1 MAVAVEVPKGAETV
15 TEGRIA
21 RWLVSD
27 GQAVKVDQPLLEL
40 ETDKATMEVPAPAAG
55 VIKILVPADQVVQ
68 VGQKIADIDPAGKP
82 AEASGGRQPAV
93 PETKQQPADAG
104 RSPEQAK
111 NPAEEVRASPAAAAA
126 IRDKDLDPTKLP
138 ATGPGGRITKDD
150 IISHEASRGRKPAGA
165 GEDKSLTKV
174 TAQVVPIP
182 VPREEGVRETRQP
195 MSMIRKRI
203 GERLLESQNTTAT
216 LTTFNE
222 ADMSAIQ
229 DLRAKYNEK
238 FEKKYGVKIGFMSVF
253 VKAAVE
259 ALKAFPVVN
268 ARIDGNDVVQQHFY
282 DIGVAV
288 STEKGLMVPVLRDA
302 DKKSFSDIEKAI
314 ADVAK
319 RARDGK
325 VGIQE
330 MQGGTFTITNGGIF
344 GSMLSTPILNPPQ
357 TAILGMHSIQK
368 RAVVV
373 NDAIVIRP
381 MMYLAL
387 SYDHRLLDGRE
398 AVQFLVRIKECLEDP
413 ERMLFSI

>member
-1 MAVAVEVPKGAETV
+1 MAVAVVVPAAGDAV

-21 RWLVSD
+21 RWLVAD
-27 GQAVKVDQPLLEL
+27 GAAVKADQNLFEL
-40 ETDKATMEVPAPAAG
+40 ETDKLTVEVPSPAAG
-55 VIKILVPADQVVQ
+55 VLKIKVQAGEVVK
-68 VGQKIADIDPAGKP
+68 VGQQVADVDPAGSP
-82 AEASGGRQPAV
+82 AKSELTKSPPPA
-93 PETKQQPADAG
+93 
-104 RSPEQAK
+104 AK
-111 NPAEEVRASPAAAAA
+111 SEPTAKAEPTEVRASPAAAAA
-126 IRDKDLDPTKLP
+126 IRDKDLDPAKLP

-150 IISHEASRGRKPAGA
+150 VLSHLASGPRERAGDSPPANGPKA
-165 GEDKSLTKV
+165 ADKSLANV
-174 TAQVVPIP
+174 TAQVVPIQM
-182 VPREEGVRETRQP
+182 PREGSVRETRQP
-195 MSMIRKRI
+195 MSMIRRRI
-203 GERLLESQNTTAT
+203 AERLLDSQNSTAT

-253 VKAAVE
+253 VKAAIE

-268 ARIDGNDVVQQHFY
+268 SRIDGTDVVQQHFY

-288 STEKGLMVPVLRDA
+288 STEKGLMVPVIRDA
-302 DKKSFSDIEKAI
+302 DQLGFADIEKQI

-325 VGIQE
+325 VGMKDLE
-330 MQGGTFTITNGGIF
+330 GGTFTITNGGIF

-357 TAILGMHSIQK
+357 TAILGMHAIQK

-373 NDAIVIRP
+373 NDQIVIRP

-398 AVQFLVRIKECLEDP
+398 AVQFLVRVKECLENP
-413 ERMLFSI
+413 ERMLFGV

>member
-21 RWLVSD
+21 RWMVKD
-27 GQAVKVDQPLLEL
+27 GEAVKADQPLLEL
-40 ETDKATMEVPAPAAG
+40 ETDKATMEVPAPVAG
-55 VIKILVPADQVVQ
+55 VITILVQADQVVQ

-82 AEASGGRQPAV
+82 AEQPVA
-93 PETKQQPADAG
+93 KD
-104 RSPEQAK
+104 SPK
-111 NPAEEVRASPAAAAA
+111 SPPPPKPTDEVRASPAAAAA
-126 IRDKDLDPTKLP
+126 IRDKDLDPTKIP

-150 IISHEASRGRKPAGA
+150 IIRSQESGVSGQPAQANGPKA
-165 GEDKSLTKV
+165 DEKSLAKV

-182 VPREEGVRETRQP
+182 VPREGGVRETRQP

-203 GERLLESQNTTAT
+203 AERLLDSQNTTAT

-268 ARIDGNDVVQQHFY
+268 ARIDGTDVVQQHFY

-288 STEKGLMVPVLRDA
+288 STEKGLMVPVIRDA
-302 DKKSFSDIEKAI
+302 DAKTFADIEKAI

-373 NDAIVIRP
+373 NDQIVIRP

-413 ERMLFSI
+413 ERMLFGV

>member
-21 RWLVSD
+21 RWMVKD
-27 GQAVKVDQPLLEL
+27 GEAVKADQPLLEL
-40 ETDKATMEVPAPAAG
+40 ETDKATMEVPSPSAG
-55 VIKILVPADQVVQ
+55 VITILVQADQVVQ

-82 AEASGGRQPAV
+82 AAKVDGEAKPAAKEA
-93 PETKQQPADAG
+93 PKPQEPPTK
-104 RSPEQAK
+104 K
-111 NPAEEVRASPAAAAA
+111 PAEEVRASPAAAAA
-126 IRDKDLDPTKLP
+126 IRDKDLDPTRIP

-150 IISHEASRGRKPAGA
+150 VISHQSSVISQPVQPNGPKTDE
-165 GEDKSLTKV
+165 KSLAKV
-174 TAQVVPIP
+174 TAQVVEIP
-182 VPREEGVRETRQP
+182 QPREGGVRETRQP

-203 GERLLESQNTTAT
+203 AERLLDSQNTTAT

-229 DLRAKYNEK
+229 ELRTKYNEK

-268 ARIDGNDVVQQHFY
+268 ARIDGHDVVQQHFY

-288 STEKGLMVPVLRDA
+288 STEKGLMVPVVRDA
-302 DKKSFSDIEKAI
+302 DQKSFADIEKAI

-373 NDAIVIRP
+373 NDQIVIRP

-413 ERMLFSI
+413 ERMLFGV

>member
-21 RWLVSD
+21 RWMVSD

-40 ETDKATMEVPAPAAG
+40 ETDKATMEVPSPAAG
-55 VIKILVPADQVVQ
+55 VITILIPADSVVQ

-93 PETKQQPADAG
+93 AEAKQQPADAG
-104 RSPEQAK
+104 RS
-111 NPAEEVRASPAAAAA
+111 EVRASPAAAAA
-126 IRDKDLDPTKLP
+126 IRDKDLDPAKIP

-150 IISHEASRGRKPAGA
+150 IIRSQESGVRSQDAQVNGPKAD
-165 GEDKSLTKV
+165 DKALTKV

-182 VPREEGVRETRQP
+182 VPREEGIRETRQP

-222 ADMSAIQ
+222 ADMSAVQ

-259 ALKAFPVVN
+259 ALKAFPTVN

-302 DKKSFSDIEKAI
+302 DKKTFADIEKAI
-314 ADVAK
+314 GDVAK

-373 NDAIVIRP
+373 NDAVVIRP

-413 ERMLFSI
+413 ERMLFSV

>member
-21 RWLVSD
+21 RWMVKD
-27 GQAVKVDQPLLEL
+27 GEAVKADQPLLEL
-40 ETDKATMEVPAPAAG
+40 ETDKATMEVPSPAAG
-55 VIKILVPADQVVQ
+55 VIKILVQADQVVQ
-68 VGQKIADIDPAGKP
+68 VGQKIADIDPAGKAAEQPKP
-82 AEASGGRQPAV
+82 AEQPAAK
-93 PETKQQPADAG
+93 PKEAEPAKKPAD
-104 RSPEQAK
+104 
-111 NPAEEVRASPAAAAA
+111 EVRASPAAAAA

-150 IISHEASRGRKPAGA
+150 ILSSQQSAVSSQPAQTNGPKP
-165 GEDKSLTKV
+165 DTSLTRV
-174 TAQVVPIP
+174 NTQVVPIP
-182 VPREEGVRETRQP
+182 VPREAGVRETRQP

-203 GERLLESQNTTAT
+203 AERLLDSQNTTAT

-268 ARIDGNDVVQQHFY
+268 ARIDGTDVVQQHFY

-288 STEKGLMVPVLRDA
+288 STEKGLMVPVIRDA
-302 DKKSFSDIEKAI
+302 DQKGFADIEKAI

-413 ERMLFSI
+413 ERMLFSV

>member
-1 MAVAVEVPKGAETV
+1 MAVAVVVPSAGDAV

-27 GQAVKVDQPLLEL
+27 GAAVKADQNVFEL
-40 ETDKATMEVPAPAAG
+40 ETDKLTVEVPCPSAG
-55 VIKILVPADQVVQ
+55 VLKILVPAGEVVK
-68 VGQKIADIDPAGKP
+68 VGQTVANVDPAGTPSAAPAPMKSEPAAPAKREVKATAVITKP
-82 AEASGGRQPAV
+82 AERV
-93 PETKQQPADAG
+93 
-104 RSPEQAK
+104 
-111 NPAEEVRASPAAAAA
+111 ASPAAAAA
-126 IRDKDLDPTKLP
+126 IRDQNLDASKLP

-150 IISHEASRGRKPAGA
+150 IISHQSQANGPKAA
-165 GEDKSLTKV
+165 DKSLANV
-174 TAQVVPIP
+174 TAQVVPIEM
-182 VPREEGVRETRQP
+182 PREAGLRETRQP

-203 GERLLESQNTTAT
+203 AERLLESQNTTAT

-229 DLRAKYNEK
+229 DLRAKYNER

-253 VKAAVE
+253 VKAALE
-259 ALKAFPVVN
+259 ALKAFPIAN
-268 ARIDGNDVVQQHFY
+268 SRIDGTDVVAQHFY

-288 STEKGLMVPVLRDA
+288 STEKGLMVPVIRDA
-302 DKKSFSDIEKAI
+302 DQLGFADIEKQI

-319 RARDGK
+319 RAREGK
-325 VGIQE
+325 VGMKDLE
-330 MQGGTFTITNGGIF
+330 GGTFTITNGGIF

-357 TAILGMHSIQK
+357 TAILGMHAIQK

-373 NDAIVIRP
+373 NDQIVIRP

-398 AVQFLVRIKECLEDP
+398 AVQFLVRIKECLENP
-413 ERMLFSI
+413 ERMLFGV